1 MGAEPV
7 RFEAQGRGARM
18 LRTALGGAIAEWLA
32 DPAVI
37 EIMLNPDGRLWVDR
51 LGAGITDSGILLA
64 ATDGELR
71 HQVNEDVRDSDAA
84 TNRCKNVLCLRGEPG
99 YPIGEE
105 VSRCKYQG

>member
-1 MGAEPV
+1 MNAVAPTSGRQPFFGTNVENEESHQAHHGCEEQA
-7 RFEAQGRGARM
+7 RFGDRCRGV
-18 LRTALGGAIAEWLA
+18 LGDIQFR
-32 DPAVI
+32 
-37 EIMLNPDGRLWVDR
+37 EI
-51 LGAGITDSGILLA
+51 A